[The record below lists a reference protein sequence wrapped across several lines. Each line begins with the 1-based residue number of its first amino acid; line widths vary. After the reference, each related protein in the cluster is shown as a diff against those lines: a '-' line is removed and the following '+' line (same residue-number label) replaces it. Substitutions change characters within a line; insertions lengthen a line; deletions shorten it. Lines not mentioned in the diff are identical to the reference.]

1 MVKVIMFD
9 LDGTLLPMDQMK
21 FVNAYFGG
29 LAKRMLP
36 FGYKPEAV
44 VDAVTRGVGAMMKND
59 GSKTNEEVFW
69 NRFSELLGEDILN
82 HKEEFEEFYKNEFQ
96 DLQNICGFSKK
107 AKEVVELSKEKGFR
121 KK

>member
-1 MVKVIMFD
+1 MVKLIMFD

-59 GSKTNEEVFW
+59 GSKTN
-69 NRFSELLGEDILN
+69 SEMSCSFLLIKQSVKRKTFIPSSFATMSSTTSFPTITHSSG
-82 HKEEFEEFYKNEFQ
+82 KTSSFEITS
-96 DLQNICGFSKK
+96 L
-107 AKEVVELSKEKGFR
+107 
-121 KK
+121 